1 MTLPTWVT
9 SQLVLLWYQNGHT
22 VVNAQRTVWL
32 IHLILFGIFILVQS
46 IYWPFSFIVLFH
58 GESDQFLSVQSK
70 QSCWENCCL
79 SKFIWKC
86 LGFFSNEREHNL
98 RWQNWQNLWQLILA
112 QSVYCPEQEDT
123 PYLAQSAMASWQG
136 SIRGGAAKKE
146 AIVLQTLL
154 KEIYN

>member
-1 MTLPTWVT
+1 M
-9 SQLVLLWYQNGHT
+9 
-22 VVNAQRTVWL
+22 
-32 IHLILFGIFILVQS
+32 F
-46 IYWPFSFIVLFH
+46 
-58 GESDQFLSVQSK
+58 
-70 QSCWENCCL
+70 
-79 SKFIWKC
+79 
-86 LGFFSNEREHNL
+86 GFFSNEREHNL